1 MIGQIKAE
9 EGCVW
14 VRTVQN
20 TLKEG
25 GTESRRGKTKILKRQ
40 SKLGQGVGALKRRG
54 LESPYELWCY
64 TQHDLFITF
73 IGNTVESL
81 YSRHHSCKKKC
92 SLYRHFFE
100 DSLTAKQSTPFL
112 VILSVLCRCLLY
124 SVSVYRDSTVWNVNN
139 QSKVA
144 TGRVFTFLT

>member
-14 VRTVQN
+14 VRTVQD

-40 SKLGQGVGALKRRG
+40 SKLGQVVGALKRRG

-64 TQHDLFITF
+64 MQHDLFITF

-92 SLYRHFFE
+92 PLYTDFFE
-100 DSLTAKQSTPFL
+100 DSS
-112 VILSVLCRCLLY
+112 
-124 SVSVYRDSTVWNVNN
+124 
-139 QSKVA
+139 QSKALHSLSYCLSYGGACFIVCLFIEIPLYEMLIIN
-144 TGRVFTFLT
+144 RK